1 MQGSCRKRAV
11 NISAH
16 PLHHTNIDT
25 TLTELLDETGYPP
38 EHLELELTESILM
51 NREEELVETLNTIRA
66 KGITLAIDDF
76 GTGYSS
82 LAYLKSFPLDVLKI
96 DRSFVADIEKDE
108 DDRAITSTIIKIAH
122 TLGMQVVAEGVETAR
137 QLEFLRLHQC
147 DMYQGFLVSKALSKD
162 EFMEFLQVHNAKD
175 TL

>member
-1 MQGSCRKRAV
+1 V

-16 PLHHTNIDT
+16 QLHHTDIFKT
-25 TLTELLDETGYPP
+25 LSEVLTETGFPP

-51 NREEELVETLNTIRA
+51 NREAEVIETLNTIRA

-96 DRSFVADIEKDE
+96 DRSFVTDLEKDE
-108 DDRAITSTIIKIAH
+108 DDRAITATIIKIAH
-122 TLGMQVVAEGVETAR
+122 TLGMNVVAEGVESEE
-137 QLEFLRLHQC
+137 QLAFLRLHLC
-147 DMYQGFLVSKALSKD
+147 DMYQGFLTSHALAAD
-162 EFMEFLQVHNAKD
+162 EFSQLLIRHNQG
-175 TL
+175 LPP